1 MTVDPQ
7 DIAKRLR
14 EAREQTKTESTA
26 LTEQLALID
35 VVIDEYD
42 EVINKI
48 DNKIQPYL
56 PPINQKITAVQQAY
70 LARISH
76 GCRSDLVWS
85 QVDSGTMNI
94 YGNNNQEV
102 KVYQVIKD
110 PSTFRFLGYY
120 GAKFYKFPKN
130 RDYGS
135 NVVEIINTADANLGS
150 TALII
155 KDENAAELVGLT
167 TFINTSGETVTVA
180 GANAGIQTGDFI
192 TDDLDTPSIFL
203 AGAGTSVTGLGI
215 TQYAAYN
222 YPVSGFCTTSDNKI
236 YADQKIGIITNFNI
250 GDEVYGDE
258 FKSGAGIVA
267 TGTTITGFGT
277 AVGIVSFIND
287 AGITTGTEVVL
298 DFISLSNAV
307 ISSIASTIGHTFH
320 VGMVSSYYFANLS
333 AEPSAPGINSSFIV
347 IRQDS
352 EDIVFD
358 SSKNPIDPV
367 EIGIAQGNNIGKG
380 HKLELVN
387 NGDPNI
393 IANWHEVRNDPEPA
407 VGAGR
412 VEYYIGTT
420 QWPTISNRDADG
432 DVTTTHATL
441 GQRVIVGVGAT
452 TGAGI
457 GYTGN
462 PPGGNIPS
470 DCGDYDSAISTAES
484 EMNAIIGKNTPIINH
499 YINGADSM
507 RQVRDE
513 DETTA
518 WGLMQG
524 LGFNSNKASRQLG
537 QAELIEDFD
546 WEDILG

>member
-48 DNKIQPYL
+48 DNKIQPLL

-102 KVYQVIKD
+102 KIYQVIKD

-203 AGAGTSVTGLGI
+203 AGAGTSVTGVGI

-287 AGITTGTEVVL
+287 AGITTGAEVVL

-307 ISSIASTIGHTFH
+307 ISSVASTIGHTFH

-347 IRQDS
+347 IRQDAA
-352 EDIVFD
+352 DIVFD

-367 EIGIAQGNNIGKG
+367 EIGIAQGNNIGRG
-380 HKLELVN
+380 HKLELIN

-393 IANWHEVRNDPEPA
+393 IANWHEVRNDPEPL

-412 VEYYIGTT
+412 VEYYVGTT
-420 QWPTISNRDADG
+420 QWPTISRRDADG

-441 GQRVIVGVGAT
+441 GQRIIVGVGAT
-452 TGAGI
+452 VGAGV

-484 EMNAIIGKNTPIINH
+484 EMNTIIGKNTPIINH

>member
-48 DNKIQPYL
+48 DNKIQPLL

-102 KVYQVIKD
+102 KIYQVIKD

-167 TFINTSGETVTVA
+167 TFVNTSGVTVTVA

-203 AGAGTSVTGLGI
+203 AGAGTSVTGVGI

-287 AGITTGTEVVL
+287 SGITTGTEVVL

-307 ISSIASTIGHTFH
+307 ISSVASTIGHTFH

-347 IRQDS
+347 IRQDAA
-352 EDIVFD
+352 DIVFD

-367 EIGIAQGNNIGKG
+367 EIGIAQGNNIGRG
-380 HKLELVN
+380 HKLELIN

-393 IANWHEVRNDPEPA
+393 IANWHEVRNDPEPL

-412 VEYYIGTT
+412 VEYYVGTT
-420 QWPTISNRDADG
+420 QWPTISRRDADG

-441 GQRVIVGVGAT
+441 GQRIIVGVGAT
-452 TGAGI
+452 VGAGV

-470 DCGDYDSAISTAES
+470 DCGTYDSAIATAED
-484 EMNAIIGKNTPIINH
+484 EMNSIIQQNTPIINH

>member
-48 DNKIQPYL
+48 DNKIQPLL

-102 KVYQVIKD
+102 KIYQVIKD

-203 AGAGTSVTGLGI
+203 AGAGTSVTGVGI

-287 AGITTGTEVVL
+287 AGITTGAEVVL

-347 IRQDS
+347 IRQDAA
-352 EDIVFD
+352 DIVFD

-367 EIGIAQGNNIGKG
+367 EIGIAQGNNIGRG
-380 HKLELVN
+380 HKLELIN

-393 IANWHEVRNDPEPA
+393 IANWHEVRNDPEPL

-412 VEYYIGTT
+412 VEYYVGTT
-420 QWPTISNRDADG
+420 QWPTISRRDADG

-441 GQRVIVGVGAT
+441 GQRIIVGVGAT
-452 TGAGI
+452 VGAGI

-470 DCGDYDSAISTAES
+470 DCGTYDSAIATAED
-484 EMNAIIGKNTPIINH
+484 EMNSIIQQNTPIINH

>member
-14 EAREQTKTESTA
+14 ENRENTKKESTA

-35 VVIDEYD
+35 AVIDEYD

-48 DNKIQPYL
+48 DNKIQPLL
-56 PPINQKITAVQQAY
+56 PPINRKITAVQQAY
-70 LARISH
+70 LDRISH
-76 GCRSDLVWS
+76 GCRSDLVWQ
-85 QVDSGTMNI
+85 QVDSSTMNI
-94 YGNNNQEV
+94 YGNPNQEV
-102 KVYQVIKD
+102 NVFEVTKD
-110 PSTFRFLGYY
+110 PSTFRFIGYY

-203 AGAGTSVTGLGI
+203 AGAGTSVTGVGI

-287 AGITTGTEVVL
+287 AGITTGAEVVL

-307 ISSIASTIGHTFH
+307 ISSVASTIGHTFH

-347 IRQDS
+347 IRQDAA
-352 EDIVFD
+352 DIVFD

-367 EIGIAQGNNIGKG
+367 EIGIAQGNNIGRG
-380 HKLELVN
+380 HKLELIN

-393 IANWHEVRNDPEPA
+393 IANWHEVRNDPEPL

-412 VEYYIGTT
+412 VEYYVGTT
-420 QWPTISNRDADG
+420 QWPTISRRDADG

-441 GQRVIVGVGAT
+441 GQRIIVGVGAT
-452 TGAGI
+452 VGAGV

-470 DCGDYDSAISTAES
+470 DCGTYDSAIATAED
-484 EMNAIIGKNTPIINH
+484 EMNSIIQQNTPIINH

>member
-14 EAREQTKTESTA
+14 ENRETTKKESTA
-26 LTEQLALID
+26 LTEQLAIID
-35 VVIDEYD
+35 AVIDEYD

-48 DNKIQPYL
+48 DSKIQPLL

-70 LARISH
+70 LNRISP
-76 GCRSDLVWS
+76 GCRSDLVWQ

-94 YGNNNQEV
+94 YNNPNQEV
-102 KVYQVIKD
+102 KVFEVTKD

-150 TALII
+150 TALVI

-180 GANAGIQTGDFI
+180 GANAGIKTGDFI
-192 TDDLDTPSIFL
+192 TDDLDSPTIFL
-203 AGAGTSVTGLGI
+203 AGAGTSVTGVGI

-250 GDEVYGDE
+250 GDEVYGDSS
-258 FKSGAGIVA
+258 KSGAGIVA

-277 AVGIVSFIND
+277 AVGIVSFVNNS
-287 AGITTGTEVVL
+287 GITTGVDVVL
-298 DFISLSNAV
+298 DFITLSNPV
-307 ISSIASTIGHTFH
+307 ISSVGSTVGHTFY

-333 AEPSAPGINSSFIV
+333 AEPAAPGINSSFIV
-347 IRQDS
+347 IRQNA

-367 EIGIAQGNNIGKG
+367 EIGIAQGGNIGRG
-380 HKLELVN
+380 HKLELIN

-393 IANWHEVRNDPEPA
+393 VANWHEVRDDPEPA

-420 QWPTISNRDADG
+420 SWPTISVRNADG

-452 TGAGI
+452 IGAGV
-457 GYTGN
+457 GYTGT
-462 PPGGNIPS
+462 PPSGAIPS
-470 DCGDYDSAISTAES
+470 DCGDYDAAIQTAED
-484 EMNAIIGKNTPIINH
+484 EMNNIIGKNTPIINH
-499 YINGADSM
+499 YIAGADSM

-524 LGFNSNKASRQLG
+524 LGFNSNKAARQLG

-546 WEDILG
+546 WKDILG

>member
-1 MTVDPQ
+1 MIDPKV
-7 DIAKRLR
+7 IAQRLR
-14 EAREQTKTESTA
+14 QAREDTKKESTA
-26 LTEQLALID
+26 LSEQLAILD
-35 VVIDEYD
+35 AVIDEYD
-42 EVINKI
+42 EIIIKL
-48 DNKIQPYL
+48 DNKLPGYIQPL
-56 PPINQKITAVQQAY
+56 NTRVQQVSNAY
-70 LARISH
+70 HARIFH
-76 GCRSDLVWS
+76 GCRNDLTWAE
-85 QVDSGTMNI
+85 VDSGVMNYFGGGI
-94 YGNNNQEV
+94 QNV
-102 KVYQVIKD
+102 KVYEVQKD
-110 PSTFRFLGYY
+110 PSQFRFLGFY

-155 KDENAAELVGLT
+155 KDENAAELTGLT
-167 TFINTSGETVTVA
+167 TFINGSGETVVVS
-180 GANAGIQTGDFI
+180 GATAGIQTGDFI

-203 AGAGTSVTGLGI
+203 AGAGTSVTGVGI
-215 TQYAAYN
+215 TMYDAYN
-222 YPVSGFCTTSDNKI
+222 YPVSGFCTTGDSKI

-250 GDEVYGDE
+250 GDKVYGDQY
-258 FKSGAGIVA
+258 KSGAGIVA

-277 AVGIVSFIND
+277 AVGIVSFVNN
-287 AGITTGTEVVL
+287 AGITTGVEVVL
-298 DFISLSNAV
+298 DFINLSNAV
-307 ISSIASTIGHTFH
+307 TSSIASTVGHTFY

-333 AEPSAPGINSSFIV
+333 AEPAAPGINSSFIV
-347 IRQDS
+347 IRQNA

-367 EIGIAQGNNIGKG
+367 EIGIAQGKNIGRG
-380 HKLELVN
+380 HKLELIN

-393 IANWHEVRNDPEPA
+393 IANWHEVRDDPEPA

-412 VEYYIGTT
+412 VEYYVGTT
-420 QWPTISNRDADG
+420 SWPTISVRNADG

-452 TGAGI
+452 VGAGV
-457 GYTGN
+457 GYTGT
-462 PPGGNIPS
+462 PPSGSIPS
-470 DCGDYDSAISTAES
+470 DCADYDSAIQTAED
-484 EMNAIIGKNTPIINH
+484 EMTSIIQQNTPIIRH

-546 WEDILG
+546 WKDILG

>member
-7 DIAKRLR
+7 AIAKRLR
-14 EAREQTKTESTA
+14 ENRETTKKESTA
-26 LTEQLALID
+26 LTEQLAIID
-35 VVIDEYD
+35 AIIDEYD

-48 DNKIQPYL
+48 DNKIQPLL

-70 LARISH
+70 LNRISH
-76 GCRSDLVWS
+76 GCRSDLVWQ

-94 YGNNNQEV
+94 YNNPNQEV
-102 KVYQVIKD
+102 KVFEVTKD

-150 TALII
+150 TALVI

-180 GANAGIQTGDFI
+180 GANAGIKTGDFI
-192 TDDLDTPSIFL
+192 TDDLDSPTIFL
-203 AGAGTSVTGLGI
+203 AGAGTSVTGVGI

-250 GDEVYGDE
+250 GDEVYGDSS
-258 FKSGAGIVA
+258 KSGAGIVA

-277 AVGIVSFIND
+277 AVGIVSFVNNS
-287 AGITTGTEVVL
+287 GITTGVDVVL
-298 DFISLSNAV
+298 DFITLSNPV
-307 ISSIASTIGHTFH
+307 ISSVGSTVGHTFY

-333 AEPSAPGINSSFIV
+333 AEPAAPGINSSFIV
-347 IRQDS
+347 IRQNA

-367 EIGIAQGNNIGKG
+367 EIGIAQGANIGRG
-380 HKLELVN
+380 HKLELIN

-393 IANWHEVRNDPEPA
+393 VANWHEVRDDPEPA

-420 QWPTISNRDADG
+420 SWPTISVRDADG

-452 TGAGI
+452 IGAGV
-457 GYTGN
+457 GYTGT
-462 PPGGNIPS
+462 PPSGAIPS
-470 DCGDYDSAISTAES
+470 DCGDYDSAIQIAED
-484 EMNAIIGKNTPIINH
+484 EMNNIIGKNTPIINH
-499 YINGADSM
+499 YIAGADSM

-524 LGFNSNKASRQLG
+524 LGFNSNKAARQLG

-546 WEDILG
+546 WKDILG

>member
-7 DIAKRLR
+7 AIAKRLR
-14 EAREQTKTESTA
+14 ENRETTKKESTA
-26 LTEQLALID
+26 LTEQLAIID
-35 VVIDEYD
+35 AIIDEYD

-48 DNKIQPYL
+48 DNKIQPLL

-70 LARISH
+70 LNRISH
-76 GCRSDLVWS
+76 GCRSDLVWQ

-94 YGNNNQEV
+94 YNNPNQEV
-102 KVYQVIKD
+102 KVFEVTKD

-150 TALII
+150 TALVI

-180 GANAGIQTGDFI
+180 GANAGIKTGDFI
-192 TDDLDTPSIFL
+192 TDDLDSPTIFL
-203 AGAGTSVTGLGI
+203 AGAGTSVTGVGI

-250 GDEVYGDE
+250 GDEVYGDSS
-258 FKSGAGIVA
+258 KSGAGIVA

-277 AVGIVSFIND
+277 AVGIVSFVNNS
-287 AGITTGTEVVL
+287 GITTGVDVVL
-298 DFISLSNAV
+298 DFITLSNPV
-307 ISSIASTIGHTFH
+307 ISSVGSTVGHTFY
-320 VGMVSSYYFANLS
+320 VGIVSSYYFANLS
-333 AEPSAPGINSSFIV
+333 AEPAAPGINSSFIV
-347 IRQDS
+347 IRQNA

-367 EIGIAQGNNIGKG
+367 EIGIAQGSNIGRG
-380 HKLELVN
+380 HKLELIN

-393 IANWHEVRNDPEPA
+393 VANWHEVRDDPEPA

-420 QWPTISNRDADG
+420 SWPTISVRNADG

-452 TGAGI
+452 IGAGI
-457 GYTGN
+457 GYTGT
-462 PPGGNIPS
+462 PPSGAIPS
-470 DCGDYDSAISTAES
+470 DCGDYDSAIQTAED
-484 EMNAIIGKNTPIINH
+484 EMNNIIGKNTPIINH
-499 YINGADSM
+499 YIAGADSM

-524 LGFNSNKASRQLG
+524 LGFNSNKAARQLG

-546 WEDILG
+546 WKDILG

>member
-48 DNKIQPYL
+48 DNKIQPLL

-102 KVYQVIKD
+102 KIYQVIKD

-203 AGAGTSVTGLGI
+203 AGAGTSVTGVGI

-287 AGITTGTEVVL
+287 AGITTGAEVVL

-347 IRQDS
+347 IRQDAA
-352 EDIVFD
+352 DIVFD

-367 EIGIAQGNNIGKG
+367 EIGIAQGNNIGRG
-380 HKLELVN
+380 HKLELIN

-393 IANWHEVRNDPEPA
+393 IANWHEVRNDPEPL

-412 VEYYIGTT
+412 VEYYVGTT
-420 QWPTISNRDADG
+420 QWPTISRRDADG

-441 GQRVIVGVGAT
+441 GQRIIVGVGAT
-452 TGAGI
+452 VGAGV

-470 DCGDYDSAISTAES
+470 DCGTYDSAIATAED
-484 EMNAIIGKNTPIINH
+484 EMNSIIQQNTPIINH

>member
-48 DNKIQPYL
+48 DNKIQPLL

-367 EIGIAQGNNIGKG
+367 EIGIAQGNNIGRG
-380 HKLELVN
+380 HKLELIN

-393 IANWHEVRNDPEPA
+393 IANWHEVRNDPEPL

-412 VEYYIGTT
+412 VEYYVGTT
-420 QWPTISNRDADG
+420 QWPTISRRDADG

-441 GQRVIVGVGAT
+441 GQRIIVGVGAT
-452 TGAGI
+452 VGAGV

-470 DCGDYDSAISTAES
+470 DCGTYDSAIATAED
-484 EMNAIIGKNTPIINH
+484 EMNSIIQQNTPIINH

>member
-48 DNKIQPYL
+48 DNKIQPLL

-102 KVYQVIKD
+102 KIYQVIKD

-287 AGITTGTEVVL
+287 AGITTGAEVVL

-347 IRQDS
+347 IRQDAA
-352 EDIVFD
+352 DIVFD

-367 EIGIAQGNNIGKG
+367 EIGIAQGNNIGRG
-380 HKLELVN
+380 HKLELIN

-393 IANWHEVRNDPEPA
+393 IANWHEVRNDPEPL

-412 VEYYIGTT
+412 VEYYVGTT
-420 QWPTISNRDADG
+420 QWPTISRRDADG

-441 GQRVIVGVGAT
+441 GQRIIVGVGAT
-452 TGAGI
+452 VGAGV

-462 PPGGNIPS
+462 PPGGDIPS

-484 EMNAIIGKNTPIINH
+484 EMNTIIGKNTPIINH

>member
-48 DNKIQPYL
+48 DNKIQPLL

-102 KVYQVIKD
+102 KIYQVIKD

-287 AGITTGTEVVL
+287 AGITTGAEVVL

-347 IRQDS
+347 IRQDAA
-352 EDIVFD
+352 DIVFD

-367 EIGIAQGNNIGKG
+367 EIGIAQGNNIGRG
-380 HKLELVN
+380 HKLELIN

-393 IANWHEVRNDPEPA
+393 IANWHEVRNDPEPL

-412 VEYYIGTT
+412 VEYYVGTT
-420 QWPTISNRDADG
+420 QWPTISRRDADG

-441 GQRVIVGVGAT
+441 GQRIIVGVGAT
-452 TGAGI
+452 VGAGV

-462 PPGGNIPS
+462 PPGGDIPS
-470 DCGDYDSAISTAES
+470 DCGDYDRAISTAAS
-484 EMNAIIGKNTPIINH
+484 EMNTIVGKNTPIINH

>member
-48 DNKIQPYL
+48 DNKIQPLL

-203 AGAGTSVTGLGI
+203 AGAGTSVTGVGI

-287 AGITTGTEVVL
+287 AGITTGAEVVL

-347 IRQDS
+347 IRQDAA
-352 EDIVFD
+352 DIVFD

-367 EIGIAQGNNIGKG
+367 EIGIAQGNNIGRG
-380 HKLELVN
+380 HKLELIN

-393 IANWHEVRNDPEPA
+393 IANWHEVRNDPEPL

-412 VEYYIGTT
+412 VEYYVGTT
-420 QWPTISNRDADG
+420 QWPTISRRDADG

-441 GQRVIVGVGAT
+441 GQRIIVGVGAT
-452 TGAGI
+452 VGAGV

-470 DCGDYDSAISTAES
+470 DCGTYDSAIATAED
-484 EMNAIIGKNTPIINH
+484 EMNSIIQQNTPIINH

>member
-48 DNKIQPYL
+48 DNKIQPLL

-102 KVYQVIKD
+102 KIYQVIKD

-203 AGAGTSVTGLGI
+203 AGAGTSVTGVGI

-287 AGITTGTEVVL
+287 AGITTGAEVVL

-307 ISSIASTIGHTFH
+307 ISSVASTIGHTFH

-347 IRQDS
+347 IRQDAA
-352 EDIVFD
+352 DIVFD

-367 EIGIAQGNNIGKG
+367 EIGIAQGNNIGRG
-380 HKLELVN
+380 HKLELIN

-393 IANWHEVRNDPEPA
+393 IANWHEVRNDPEPL

-412 VEYYIGTT
+412 VEYYVGTT
-420 QWPTISNRDADG
+420 QWPTISRRDADG

-441 GQRVIVGVGAT
+441 GQRIIVGVGAT
-452 TGAGI
+452 VGAGV

-470 DCGDYDSAISTAES
+470 DCGTYDSAIATAED
-484 EMNAIIGKNTPIINH
+484 EMNSIIQQNTPIINH

>member
-48 DNKIQPYL
+48 DNKIQPLL
-56 PPINQKITAVQQAY
+56 PPINQKITAVQQTY

-102 KVYQVIKD
+102 KIYQVIKD

-203 AGAGTSVTGLGI
+203 AGAGTSVTGVGI

-287 AGITTGTEVVL
+287 AGITTGAEVVL

-307 ISSIASTIGHTFH
+307 ISSVASTIGHTFH

-347 IRQDS
+347 IRQDAA
-352 EDIVFD
+352 DIVFD

-367 EIGIAQGNNIGKG
+367 EIGIAQGNNIGRG
-380 HKLELVN
+380 HKLELIN

-393 IANWHEVRNDPEPA
+393 IANWHEVRNDPEPL

-412 VEYYIGTT
+412 VEYYVGTT
-420 QWPTISNRDADG
+420 QWPTISRRDADG

-441 GQRVIVGVGAT
+441 GQRIIVGVGAT
-452 TGAGI
+452 VGAGV

-470 DCGDYDSAISTAES
+470 DCGTYDSAIATAED
-484 EMNAIIGKNTPIINH
+484 EMNSIIQQNTPIINH

>member
-48 DNKIQPYL
+48 DNKIQPLL

-102 KVYQVIKD
+102 KIYQVIKD

-203 AGAGTSVTGLGI
+203 AGAGTSVTGVGI

-287 AGITTGTEVVL
+287 AGITTGAEVVL

-307 ISSIASTIGHTFH
+307 ISSVASTIGHTFH

-347 IRQDS
+347 IRQDAA
-352 EDIVFD
+352 DIVFD

-367 EIGIAQGNNIGKG
+367 EIGIAQGNNIGRG
-380 HKLELVN
+380 HKLELIN

-393 IANWHEVRNDPEPA
+393 IANWHEVRNDPEPL

-412 VEYYIGTT
+412 VEYYVGTT
-420 QWPTISNRDADG
+420 QWPTISRRDADG

-441 GQRVIVGVGAT
+441 GQRIIVGVGAT
-452 TGAGI
+452 VGAGV

-470 DCGDYDSAISTAES
+470 DCGTYDSAIATAED
-484 EMNAIIGKNTPIINH
+484 EMNSIIQQNTPIINH
-499 YINGADSM
+499 YIYGAESM

>member
-1 MTVDPQ
+1 MTIDPQ
-7 DIAKRLR
+7 EIGKRLR
-14 EAREQTKTESTA
+14 EQRETTKTETSS
-26 LTEQLALID
+26 LNEQLALTD
-35 VVIDEYD
+35 VKIDEYD
-42 EVINKI
+42 ELINKI
-48 DNKIQPYL
+48 DRKIPPL
-56 PPINQKITAVQQAY
+56 IDPINQKIRLVQQAY
-70 LARISH
+70 LDRISH
-76 GCRSDLVWS
+76 GCRSDLVWQ
-85 QVDSGTMNI
+85 QVDSTNMNI
-94 YGNNNQEV
+94 YGNPNQEV
-102 KVYQVIKD
+102 NVFEVTKD

-155 KDENAAELVGLT
+155 KDENAAELTGLT
-167 TFINTSGETVTVA
+167 TFINGSGETVAVS
-180 GANAGIQTGDFI
+180 GATAGIQTGDFI

-203 AGAGTSVTGLGI
+203 AGAGTSVTGVGI
-215 TQYAAYN
+215 TMYDAYN
-222 YPVSGFCTTSDNKI
+222 YPVSGFCTTGDSKI

-250 GDEVYGDE
+250 GDKVYGDQY
-258 FKSGAGIVA
+258 KSGAGIVA

-277 AVGIVSFIND
+277 AVGIVSFVNN
-287 AGITTGTEVVL
+287 AGITTGVEVVL
-298 DFISLSNAV
+298 DFINLSNAV
-307 ISSIASTIGHTFH
+307 TSSIASTVGHTFY

-333 AEPSAPGINSSFIV
+333 AEPAAPGINSSFIV
-347 IRQDS
+347 IRQNA

-367 EIGIAQGNNIGKG
+367 EIGIAQGKNIGRG
-380 HKLELVN
+380 HKLELIN

-393 IANWHEVRNDPEPA
+393 IANWHEVRDDPEPA

-412 VEYYIGTT
+412 VEYYVGTT
-420 QWPTISNRDADG
+420 SWPTISVRNADG

-452 TGAGI
+452 VGAGV
-457 GYTGN
+457 GYTGT
-462 PPGGNIPS
+462 PPSGSIPS
-470 DCGDYDSAISTAES
+470 DCGDYDSAIQTAED
-484 EMNAIIGKNTPIINH
+484 EMTSIIQQNTPIIRH

-546 WEDILG
+546 WKDILG

>member
-48 DNKIQPYL
+48 DNKIQPLL

-203 AGAGTSVTGLGI
+203 AGAGTSVTGVGI

-287 AGITTGTEVVL
+287 AGITTGAEVVL

-307 ISSIASTIGHTFH
+307 ISSVASTIGHTFH

-347 IRQDS
+347 IRQDAA
-352 EDIVFD
+352 DIVFD

-367 EIGIAQGNNIGKG
+367 EIGIAQGNNIGRG
-380 HKLELVN
+380 HKLELIN

-393 IANWHEVRNDPEPA
+393 IANWHEVRNDPEPL

-412 VEYYIGTT
+412 VEYYVGTT
-420 QWPTISNRDADG
+420 QWPTISRRDADG

-441 GQRVIVGVGAT
+441 GQRIIVGVGAT
-452 TGAGI
+452 VGAGV

-470 DCGDYDSAISTAES
+470 DCGTYDSAIATAED
-484 EMNAIIGKNTPIINH
+484 EMNSIIQQNTPIINH